1 MWKREKERIMERRQ
15 YDTPSGGTQFDKIKD
30 ESANTLDTAADRAKQ
45 AGAKASDMA
54 HSAVDTVKE
63 TGAKA
68 GDMAQNAVDKIKQ
81 TASDRRSKDPSE
93 IVDDARAKA
102 AEVGDAAANKVDS
115 AMTATGEQMSTLAQ
129 SVRENA
135 PEGKAGEV
143 ASKAADALDRG
154 GEYLQTAD
162 LQMVRGDL
170 ERVIREHPIES
181 LLVGVGIGYLV
192 ARATR
197 R

>member
-1 MWKREKERIMERRQ
+1 MERRP
-15 YDTPSGGTQFDKIKD
+15 YETPAGATQR
-30 ESANTLDTAADRAKQ
+30 EQLNEEGANVLDAAAERAKQ
-45 AGAKASDMA
+45 AGEKATDI
-54 HSAVDTVKE
+54 
-63 TGAKA
+63 
-68 GDMAQNAVDKIKQ
+68 AQNAVDKVKQ
-81 TASDRRSKDPSE
+81 TADDLRSKDASQ
-93 IVDDARAKA
+93 IVDEARAKA

-129 SVRENA
+129 TVREKA

-143 ASKAADALDRG
+143 ASKAADALERG

>member
-1 MWKREKERIMERRQ
+1 MERRP
-15 YDTPSGGTQFDKIKD
+15 YETPTGATQREQLKE
-30 ESANTLDTAADRAKQ
+30 ESANVLDTAAERAKQ
-45 AGAKASDMA
+45 AGEKATDIA
-54 HSAVDTVKE
+54 QSAVDKV
-63 TGAKA
+63 
-68 GDMAQNAVDKIKQ
+68 KQ
-81 TASDRRSKDPSE
+81 TADDLRSKDASE

-129 SVRENA
+129 TVREKA

-143 ASKAADALDRG
+143 AYKAADALDRG

>member
-1 MWKREKERIMERRQ
+1 MERRT
-15 YDTPSGGTQFDKIKD
+15 YDTTSGRTQREQLKED
-30 ESANTLDTAADRAKQ
+30 SANVLDAATERAKQ
-45 AGAKASDMA
+45 AGDKASDIA
-54 HSAVDTVKE
+54 QSAVDKV
-63 TGAKA
+63 
-68 GDMAQNAVDKIKQ
+68 KQ
-81 TASDRRSKDPSE
+81 TANDLSSKAPGE

-129 SVRENA
+129 TVREKA

-143 ASKAADALDRG
+143 AFKAADVLDRS
-154 GEYLQTAD
+154 GEYLQNAD

>member
-1 MWKREKERIMERRQ
+1 MERRP
-15 YDTPSGGTQFDKIKD
+15 YETPAGATEREQLKEEG
-30 ESANTLDTAADRAKQ
+30 ANVLDAAAERAKQ
-45 AGAKASDMA
+45 AGEKATDIA
-54 HSAVDTVKE
+54 QSAVDKV
-63 TGAKA
+63 
-68 GDMAQNAVDKIKQ
+68 KQ
-81 TASDRRSKDPSE
+81 TADDLRSKDASQ
-93 IVDDARAKA
+93 IVDEARGKA

-129 SVRENA
+129 TVREKA

-162 LQMVRGDL
+162 LQTVRSDL

-181 LLVGVGIGYLV
+181 LLVGVGVGYLV

>member
-1 MWKREKERIMERRQ
+1 MERRP
-15 YDTPSGGTQFDKIKD
+15 YETPAGATQREQLK
-30 ESANTLDTAADRAKQ
+30 EEGANMLDAATERTKQ
-45 AGAKASDMA
+45 AGEKAGNIA
-54 HSAVDTVKE
+54 QSAVDKV
-63 TGAKA
+63 
-68 GDMAQNAVDKIKQ
+68 KQ
-81 TASDRRSKDPSE
+81 TADDLRSKDASE

-102 AEVGDAAANKVDS
+102 AEVGDAAASKVDS

-129 SVRENA
+129 TVRENA

-170 ERVIREHPIES
+170 ERVIREHPIEA
-181 LLVGVGIGYLV
+181 LLVGVGVGYLV